1 MVAHG
6 PLASFGIAETA
17 NILHPM
23 NHKPYNLKFDGSKA
37 CLSALHDFII
47 CWGFPVST
55 SRSVAGCLL
64 GARPW
69 RRSWEN
75 SSSCRPAQW
84 RKQNHKQTW
93 QAFLWSP
100 LKQNQFWGSCWAS
113 PLWNSS
119 GRGAEI
125 MDVVVSVPQQDW
137 LWQMKMISTW
147 DFPAEPTGFGYL
159 MTKRYQDWLWLHM
172 WTNILMD
179 KTAVLWTS
187 YGLFFFRGKC
197 TISQFPLIKSHQ
209 NHHFTELPPNGLLE
223 HHHLVRWFF
232 H

>member
-1 MVAHG
+1 
-6 PLASFGIAETA
+6 
-17 NILHPM
+17 
-23 NHKPYNLKFDGSKA
+23 
-37 CLSALHDFII
+37 
-47 CWGFPVST
+47 
-55 SRSVAGCLL
+55 
-64 GARPW
+64 
-69 RRSWEN
+69 
-75 SSSCRPAQW
+75 
-84 RKQNHKQTW
+84 
-93 QAFLWSP
+93 

-187 YGLFFFRGKC
+187 YGLFFSEVNAPYPNFRSLNPIRI
-197 TISQFPLIKSHQ
+197 TISL
-209 NHHFTELPPNGLLE
+209 NYLPMVCWNITI
-223 HHHLVRWFF
+223 
-232 H
+232 